1 MPFIREWQQVIR
13 DRINAEDLENA
24 EKSKTIRLEEY
35 RELREK
41 RETVR
46 SGLLAG
52 KLLVDVL
59 EADLV
64 EVM

>member
-1 MPFIREWQQVIR
+1 MS
-13 DRINAEDLENA
+13 AEDLENA
-24 EKSKTIRLEEY
+24 EKSKSIRLEEY
-35 RELREK
+35 KELREK

-46 SGLLAG
+46 GGLLAG

-64 EVM
+64 EAM